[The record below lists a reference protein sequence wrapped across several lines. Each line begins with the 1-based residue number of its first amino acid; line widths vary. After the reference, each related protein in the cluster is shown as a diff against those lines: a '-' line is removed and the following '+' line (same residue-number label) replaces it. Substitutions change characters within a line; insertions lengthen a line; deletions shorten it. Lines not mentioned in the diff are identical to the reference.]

1 MIEKLEMFLALAEA
15 RHFGRAAEAR
25 GISQPSLSG
34 AIRQLEGELGVQ
46 LVRRGARFHGLTPE
60 GEQVLDW
67 ARRIVADARQ
77 MRAEV
82 RLRAQGLTG
91 TLRLGVIPTALPSV
105 GRLVAPL
112 LDRHP
117 GLRVSV
123 IARSSV
129 EILEGVEALTL
140 DAGLTYLDNEPLG
153 RVAALP
159 LYPEGYRL
167 LVGVRHRLA
176 GAEAVDWGDLDDLRL
191 CLLDE
196 TMQNRRILD
205 ARLAAAGVRAQVS
218 VTSNSMLA
226 LAGQVMAGDWA
237 CVASDEVARLF
248 TGGGMVAIP
257 IREAA
262 GRVGYTVGLIAPDRD
277 PPLPAVAAL
286 WEVARTVSAIMGAGG
301 QARLRTA
308 PGQSPPR

>member
-1 MIEKLEMFLALAEA
+1 MIDKLEMFLALAEA

-46 LVRRGARFHGLTPE
+46 LVRRGARFQGLTPE

-82 RLRAQGLTG
+82 RARADGITG
-91 TLRLGVIPTALPSV
+91 TLRLGVIPTALPHA
-105 GRLVAPL
+105 GLLVAPL

-123 IARSSV
+123 IARSSI
-129 EILEGVEALTL
+129 EILEGIEALTM

-153 RVAALP
+153 RVARLP

-167 LVGVRHRLA
+167 LVGAGHALAAAGRVEWAELA
-176 GAEAVDWGDLDDLRL
+176 GLRL

-196 TMQNRRILD
+196 TMQNRRIVD
-205 ARLAAAGVRAQVS
+205 ARLAAAGVRAQVA

-226 LAGQVMAGDWA
+226 LAGQVLAGDWA

-248 TGGGMVAIP
+248 AGAGLVAVP
-257 IREAA
+257 IAEAEGRA
-262 GRVGYTVGLIAPDRD
+262 GYMVGLIAADRD
-277 PPLPAVAAL
+277 PPLPAIAAL
-286 WEVARTVSAIMGAGG
+286 WEVARAATGPG
-301 QARLRTA
+301 RTR
-308 PGQSPPR
+308 SRTRR

>member
-1 MIEKLEMFLALAEA
+1 MIDKLEMFLALAEA
-15 RHFGRAAEAR
+15 RHFGRAAAAR
-25 GISQPSLSG
+25 GISQPSLSA

-46 LVRRGARFHGLTPE
+46 LVRRGARFQGLTPE
-60 GEQVLDW
+60 GERVLDW
-67 ARRIVADARQ
+67 GRRIVADARQ
-77 MRAEV
+77 MRAE
-82 RLRAQGLTG
+82 LRVQAQGLTG
-91 TLRLGVIPTALPSV
+91 TLRLGVIPTALPHA

-117 GLRVSV
+117 GLMVSV

-129 EILEGVEALTL
+129 EILEGIEALTL
-140 DAGLTYLDNEPLG
+140 DAGITYLDNEPLG
-153 RVAALP
+153 RVATMP

-167 LVGVRHRLA
+167 LVGMGHALA
-176 GAEAVDWGDLDDLRL
+176 GAPGLDWADLADVKL

-226 LAGQVMAGDWA
+226 LAGQVLSGDWA
-237 CVASDEVARLF
+237 CIVSDAVAGLF
-248 TGGGMVAIP
+248 TGGGMVAVP
-257 IREAA
+257 IHPEA
-262 GRVGYTVGLIAPDRD
+262 GRAGFMVGLIAPDRD

-286 WEVARTVSAIMGAGG
+286 WDAAR
-301 QARLRTA
+301 A
-308 PGQSPPR
+308 PGGSARPRRARRQPETG